1 MDVWPKKWTCTA
13 KRHGLKFRLHQRIVF
28 EDDRKRHDC
37 YTPTIFKT
45 KPDSKRFS
53 EKFVQSV
60 EDIRKA
66 GINDI
71 SNSPWIAIFVKKL
84 KKCRRV
90 PKYVMEW
97 ITDYE
102 GKSGTGAKWTGSKQT
117 KQTWEVEEEV
127 SAWESNRSEWINV
140 QSDQHSV
147 WTAFNLKSVLIRGV
161 DVAL

>member
-1 MDVWPKKWTCTA
+1 MADWYLTGTCTA
-13 KRHGLKFRLHQRIVF
+13 KRNGLKFRLHQRIVF

-37 YTPTIFKT
+37 YTPTMFTRKQ
-45 KPDSKRFS
+45 DAERFLG
-53 EKFVQSV
+53 EFVQSIQ
-60 EDIRKA
+60 DIRKA

-102 GKSGTGAKWTGSKQT
+102 GKSGTGAK
-117 KQTWEVEEEV
+117 
-127 SAWESNRSEWINV
+127 
-140 QSDQHSV
+140 
-147 WTAFNLKSVLIRGV
+147 
-161 DVAL
+161 